1 MGNNAKSVSIIGGI
15 DGPTSIF
22 IAGQQVKPKL
32 SQKIKQCIYK
42 KKRARIEKK
51 IVANP
56 HTLDEMISYIADRYS
71 IVEISQNTYSYTEE
85 YNSLKESLIIRY
97 QPKLLGDLMDI
108 KRPKDIT
115 RESMQVFM
123 EEAKRRTQK
132 VAEISDEIFPLDFH
146 IYEIKSDNGCVH
158 IAIEKNWE
166 ELGISY
172 SGSKKEMRKLKAIV
186 NDIYLYYGVTKED
199 IEKKT
204 LRFSVLVTH
213 LSS

>member
-32 SQKIKQCIYK
+32 SQKIKQYIYK
-42 KKRARIEKK
+42 KTRARIEKK

-108 KRPKDIT
+108 KRPKEIT

-123 EEAKRRTQK
+123 EEAKRK
-132 VAEISDEIFPLDFH
+132 CE
-146 IYEIKSDNGCVH
+146 N
-158 IAIEKNWE
+158 
-166 ELGISY
+166 
-172 SGSKKEMRKLKAIV
+172 
-186 NDIYLYYGVTKED
+186 
-199 IEKKT
+199 
-204 LRFSVLVTH
+204 
-213 LSS
+213 